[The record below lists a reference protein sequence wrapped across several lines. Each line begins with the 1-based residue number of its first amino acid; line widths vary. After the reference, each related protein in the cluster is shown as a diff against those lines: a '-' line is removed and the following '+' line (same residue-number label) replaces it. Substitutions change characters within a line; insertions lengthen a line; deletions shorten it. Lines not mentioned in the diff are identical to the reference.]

1 MIICAAIKIQFKNKY
16 GCDETVI
23 VHGLRHGDCFTT
35 MTKMSDLPPRSERIE
50 TQGFVDNRGIFYDR
64 LEAYHAAR
72 AMNQLS
78 ATIIKYKEDHNENE
92 LYSEDLY

>member
-1 MIICAAIKIQFKNKY
+1 MIICAAIKIEFTNQYNLH
-16 GCDETVI
+16 ETVI
-23 VHGLRHGDCFTT
+23 VYGLRHGDCFTT
-35 MTKMSDLPPRSERIE
+35 IEKMNLPPRKERTEI
-50 TQGFVDNRGIFYDR
+50 QGFVDNRGIFYDR

-92 LYSEDLY
+92 LYCEDLY

>member
-1 MIICAAIKIQFKNKY
+1 MIICAAIKVEFTNQYNLH
-16 GCDETVI
+16 ETVI
-23 VHGLRHGDCFTT
+23 VYGLRHGDCFTT
-35 MTKMSDLPPRSERIE
+35 MEKMNLPPRKERVE

-78 ATIIKYKEDHNENE
+78 ATIIKYKEEHNENE

>member
-16 GCDETVI
+16 GRDETVI

-50 TQGFVDNRGIFYDR
+50 IQGFVDNRGIFYDR

>member
-16 GCDETVI
+16 GHDETVI

-50 TQGFVDNRGIFYDR
+50 VQGFVDNRGIFYDR

>member
-16 GCDETVI
+16 GRDETVI

-35 MTKMSDLPPRSERIE
+35 MTKMNLPPKKERTEI
-50 TQGFVDNRGIFYDR
+50 QGFVDNNGVFYDR
-64 LEAYHAAR
+64 LEAFHIASACC
-72 AMNQLS
+72 QLS
-78 ATIIKYKEDHNENE
+78 ATVKQYKTEHNENE

>member
-16 GCDETVI
+16 GRDETVI